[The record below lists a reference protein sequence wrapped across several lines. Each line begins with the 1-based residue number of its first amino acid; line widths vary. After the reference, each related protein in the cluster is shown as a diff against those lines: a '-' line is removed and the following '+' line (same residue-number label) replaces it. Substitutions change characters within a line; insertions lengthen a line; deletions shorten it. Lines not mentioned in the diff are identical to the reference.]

1 MILNMFIKLEVEVEV
16 EDRVNI
22 LEEFNTTFGY

>member
-1 MILNMFIKLEVEVEV
+1 MILNMFIKLEVEV